1 MTWDA
6 RYGRVLLKRLRY
18 FATDVAWRHAIRE
31 VWWVLMLP
39 LRLVASVWR
48 FGGAVGR
55 FIISGAIE
63 LCVVVLGLLF
73 FLMFSIGMIRALLHP
88 LFQ

>member
-1 MTWDA
+1 MMWDA
-6 RYGRVLLKRLRY
+6 RNGRLLYMRMRY
-18 FATDVAWRHAIRE
+18 FVAGVDWRHAIRE

-39 LRLVASVWR
+39 LRLVASIWR
-48 FGGAVGR
+48 FGGAAGR

-73 FLMFSIGMIRALLHP
+73 LAMLFFGLIRALLHP

>member
-1 MTWDA
+1 MIWDA
-6 RYGRVLLKRLRY
+6 RNGRMLFKRLRY
-18 FATDVAWRHAIRE
+18 FVADVDWRHAIRE

-39 LRLVASVWR
+39 FRLVASIWR

-73 FLMFSIGMIRALLHP
+73 FLMFSFGMIRALLHP